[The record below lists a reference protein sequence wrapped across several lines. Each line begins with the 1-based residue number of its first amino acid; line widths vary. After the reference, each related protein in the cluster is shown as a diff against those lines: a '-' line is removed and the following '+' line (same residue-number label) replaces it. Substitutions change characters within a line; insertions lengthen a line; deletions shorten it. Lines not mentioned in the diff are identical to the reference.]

1 MKITETVWQLAEPI
15 VAAQGCTVWDVEYV
29 REGSERFVRLYVG
42 KAGGVD
48 IRDCEAISRAMDPV
62 LDEADPIPESYNFEV
77 CSAGIERV
85 LKRPGD
91 FEKFLGSK
99 VLVKL
104 YAPEDGAK
112 EFVGELLGFDDGAVT
127 IRVGGAERRFEKQQ
141 VALTRLYAEF

>member
-1 MKITETVWQLAEPI
+1 MKVTETVWQLAEPI

-29 REGSERFVRLYVG
+29 REGAERFLRLYVD
-42 KAGGVD
+42 KDGGVD

-85 LKRPGD
+85 LKRPED

-112 EFVGELLGFDDGAVT
+112 EFVGELLGYADGAVT